1 MKIPLILWLTCTV
14 AQEPGQ
20 SIQQAINDQVWKPFI
35 SAYNNRDT
43 DGFMAVHSKDVVRS
57 PRDANMVLNW
67 NEYFEQQ
74 KRGDDQG
81 KTLGNKRQLDLRFT
95 ERIAS
100 ENQALEVGIY
110 KATIT
115 EKTGNIR
122 TFYGR
127 FHVALRK
134 ENGIWKILVDT
145 DSSEGSSIDAQDY
158 LRARSIE

>member
-1 MKIPLILWLTCTV
+1 MKLPLIIFVTCTFLQV
-14 AQEPGQ
+14 TGQ
-20 SIQQAINDQVWKPFI
+20 SIQNTINNQVWKPFI
-35 SAYNNRDT
+35 NTYNNRDT

-57 PRDANMVLNW
+57 PRDGKMVLNW

-81 KTLGNKRQLDLRFT
+81 KTSGNKRELGLRFT
-95 ERIAS
+95 ERIANDS
-100 ENQALEVGIY
+100 QAMEVGIY
-110 KATIT
+110 KVIIT
-115 EKTGNIR
+115 EKSGNIR

-145 DSSEGSSIDAQDY
+145 DSSEGDSIDEQDY
-158 LRARSIE
+158 MQASPME

>member
-1 MKIPLILWLTCTV
+1 MKIPLMIWFTCTV
-14 AQEPGQ
+14 VQVTGQ

-35 SAYNNRDT
+35 SAYNNHDT

-57 PRDANMVLNW
+57 PRDGKMVLNW

-81 KTLGNKRQLDLRFT
+81 KKSGSKRQLGLRFT
-95 ERIAS
+95 ERIAND
-100 ENQALEVGIY
+100 NQAMEVGIY
-110 KATIT
+110 KGTIT
-115 EKTGNIR
+115 DKTGNVR

-134 ENGIWKILVDT
+134 ENGVWKILVDT
-145 DSSEGSSIDAQDY
+145 DSSEGNTIDEEDY
-158 LRARSIE
+158 LQARPME

>member
-1 MKIPLILWLTCTV
+1 MKIPLIIWLTCTV
-14 AQEPGQ
+14 AQVTGQ

-57 PRDANMVLNW
+57 PRDAKMVLNW

-74 KRGDDQG
+74 KRGDEQG
-81 KTLGNKRQLDLRFT
+81 KISGNKRQLGLRFT
-95 ERIAS
+95 ERIAKD
-100 ENQALEVGIY
+100 NQAMEVGIY
-110 KATIT
+110 KVIISD
-115 EKTGNIR
+115 KTGTIR

-134 ENGIWKILVDT
+134 EIDIWKILVDT
-145 DSSEGSSIDAQDY
+145 DSSEGNSVDEHDY
-158 LRARSIE
+158 MQASPME